1 MNRKELGARL
11 RELRTRRKLT
21 QEELGQ
27 ASDLSADSIRK
38 LEHGGFSPTFDT
50 LNKLAD
56 GFDLH
61 VIHLLTDDFDEADD
75 LAALIRGLPNTERVL
90 ALTVLGSLCAHVAST
105 NRRRNAAP

>member
-1 MNRKELGARL
+1 VNRKELGARL

-75 LAALIRGLPNTERVL
+75 LAALIRGLPNTERIL
-90 ALTVLGSLCAHVAST
+90 ALTVLGSLCAHVAT